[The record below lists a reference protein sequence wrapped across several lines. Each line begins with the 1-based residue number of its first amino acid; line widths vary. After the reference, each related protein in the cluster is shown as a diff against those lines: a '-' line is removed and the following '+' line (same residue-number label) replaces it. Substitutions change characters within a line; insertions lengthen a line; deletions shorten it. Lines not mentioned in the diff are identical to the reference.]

1 MSIADRA
8 RIALNLKSFSD
19 KHKVPEGVETLRLYP
34 PGGTLR
40 VLRMLIREPHG
51 KVHLP
56 YGLEWVSAMVVATE
70 IHQQK
75 LGIKQ
80 PFVYL
85 TVRSGVVETK
95 TDDQWH
101 IDGFS
106 MNHTHL
112 PEQNYVWCSNNGT
125 EFVDK
130 AWDFPE
136 DYDPLKYNLNSFF
149 HNRINPAKDN
159 VYHIPNEQVYLM
171 DPYIV
176 HRRPPTTFGNKR
188 TFVRITHCPM
198 PIVDVNNT
206 KNPFIP
212 THYKRDGVKDFRNNL
227 LCYDKEKEKEFSRA
241 LVAAGKTKDDSEE
254 SRGQEEN
261 NTSQTKTS

>member
-8 RIALNLKSFSD
+8 RVALNLKSYSD
-19 KHKVPEGVETLRLYP
+19 KHKVPEGVCHLRLYP
-34 PGGTLR
+34 PGGRLF

-51 KVHLP
+51 KIHLP
-56 YGLEWVSAMVVATE
+56 YGLDWVRPMILATDD
-70 IHQQK
+70 HQKK

-80 PFVYL
+80 PYL
-85 TVRSGVVETK
+85 YVTIRSGLVETK

-125 EFVDK
+125 EFIDK
-130 AWDFPE
+130 IWDFPE
-136 DYDPLKYNLNSFF
+136 DYDPLTYNLNAFF
-149 HNRINPAKDN
+149 HNRIFPAKDN
-159 VYHIPNEQVYLM
+159 IFHIPNEQVYLM

-176 HRRPPTTFGNKR
+176 HRRPPSATGTKR

-212 THYKRDGVKDFRNNL
+212 THHRRDGVKEFRNNL
-227 LCYDKEKEKEFSRA
+227 LCYDTEKEKEYSRA
-241 LVAAGKTKDDSEE
+241 LVASGKAKNASEGPRRQEKDNSP
-254 SRGQEEN
+254 
-261 NTSQTKTS
+261 QTKTS